1 MRRIVATLTLVTLV
15 MLAGGSA
22 LAQSSAVPPG
32 TTPQPAE
39 DADGTRWSGSVS
51 VYTYLLPD
59 EKNYAQPT
67 VSLDRDWL
75 HLEGRVNYEDLSTG
89 SAWAGY
95 NFSVGHALTFEISPM
110 VGAVFGD
117 TTGVG
122 LGYTG
127 SLAWRN
133 VDLSS
138 ETEFVFDAETSAD
151 NFLYTWS
158 EIGWTPVSWL
168 RTGLAVQRTK
178 VYQTEFDIQRGV
190 FAAVS
195 LRRADISAYVFNPD
209 ASPTVVLGVSLAF

>member
-1 MRRIVATLTLVTLV
+1 MRQIVATLTLV

-22 LAQSSAVPPG
+22 LAQSAAVPPG
-32 TTPQPAE
+32 TTAQPAE
-39 DADGTRWSGSVS
+39 DVEETRWSGSVS

-59 EKNYAQPT
+59 ERNYAQPT

-75 HLEGRVNYEDLSTG
+75 HLEGRLNYEALSTG

-95 NFSVGHALTFEISPM
+95 NFSVGDTLTFEISPM

-122 LGYTG
+122 LGYKG
-127 SLAWRN
+127 SLAWRS

-138 ETEFVFDAETSAD
+138 ETEFVFDAGTSAD

-195 LRRADISAYVFNPD
+195 LRRVDISAYVFNPD
-209 ASPTVVLGVSLAF
+209 SSPTVVLGVSLAF